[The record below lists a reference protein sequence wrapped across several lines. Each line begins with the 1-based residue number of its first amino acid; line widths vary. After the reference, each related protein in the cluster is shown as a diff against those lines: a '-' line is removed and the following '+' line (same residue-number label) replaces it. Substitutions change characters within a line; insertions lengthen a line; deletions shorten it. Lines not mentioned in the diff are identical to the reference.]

1 MESNQIQMFAKTHL
15 LIFIKKMKPHNGII
29 LKLYIDNFI
38 LHLERGAGGGLTPQ
52 IGGNPLRMLLLVHTI
67 SSWISLDNGSSSPTS
82 KAEGSN
88 FNLGF
93 NFLPSSTSTVVTV
106 GVEVEVAAK
115 MKFFSVLASGELI
128 TYPVQPI
135 YKFEN

>member
-1 MESNQIQMFAKTHL
+1 M
-15 LIFIKKMKPHNGII
+15 
-29 LKLYIDNFI
+29 
-38 LHLERGAGGGLTPQ
+38 
-52 IGGNPLRMLLLVHTI
+52 
-67 SSWISLDNGSSSPTS
+67 DNGSSTPTS

-93 NFLPSSTSTVVTV
+93 DFLPSSTSTVVTV